1 MQLQTFQAV
10 LGWEPQHIN
19 KLTTA
24 LKKNLFF
31 SGVDWSRD
39 PDQFHAQLLDTFSDP
54 ATISRFRSM
63 VESVEFDSR
72 NRDNK
77 QLQKNNKRYSIRGRW
92 LSRTLEFINKESEFP
107 ESVHERIQ
115 HALISGDYEAP
126 LQITLEALGKIPGG
140 ESYIAF
146 SNWLE
151 ALDGETDDEIEETES
166 PAKAMFDA
174 IVVAGSRPELEKAF
188 RAQYKTEKEV
198 RELLKDGMS
207 ALAKTSIDGMLAD
220 PSGVLSI
227 ISDLACALVF
237 TENATWASE
246 CRRQVRLIYQ
256 VLELGPSEDVD
267 KVCES
272 VLKAPKYDPETLMA
286 LDELDSICQ
295 IIERISVTTMEE
307 RDCQKALQEAA
318 QQGDYQAIPSLA
330 EKAQKAQSALAE
342 ILSLL
347 KSGEAKL
354 PIEILAKA
362 DTTENDAIIFI
373 IKALKACSNANPKNV
388 ADAYYKYPSDQLPS
402 KPHEPEETKSTHQ
415 EPSKPESPP
424 DRQDSNTVSTSSVQT
439 ESLIAANPINQGV
452 RNALKSA
459 FSAPQLS
466 AEQSLVACSTALPY
480 MPLAQKTQPPA
491 TPAEP
496 LLIPQPDRSAA
507 QIEIEAAAKPAAPMS
522 PDVPSEVNEQAS
534 EPAPAA
540 TAPVRAEPEPV
551 DAYAQAAMVEAAL
564 RQDIGE
570 SEAVVSTEIP
580 HQNGAAALE
589 GCFAA
594 CAEERFD
601 VAFWLSWLANRS
613 KRAGWNHNAF
623 SAFVFGNRILP
634 DGFIGGELISCL
646 SALHAADFDNAPH
659 NRLLLTGGLLAPTLF
674 CADKH
679 AVLYALRDHTE
690 TGFPKLDELIANIFD
705 LGINKA
711 IYLTPSD
718 VKRAGV
724 STDHNKA
731 LVALAQESANELRKA
746 QVSKMSFWPGE
757 CLLHAI
763 YKDGTPLSTLHQ
775 VVSANDVAR
784 LGEARRLLN
793 TISPEH
799 LTESYELAPGLDPSK
814 CPPMIGPARVRFL
827 RYINTTLSIARRWA
841 ELHDAA
847 SGTVDTFRHKEI
859 EGLREYVKRSVAA
872 VIHEIK
878 SNLGRVSPT
887 MDAALHS
894 ISFAV
899 SRVAKVLAGDQLSAE
914 RDIYTMLAPHPG
926 VVLDDDFA
934 PAIGAEDGLVEM
946 LQKGLPPDPT
956 SAFAAAIER
965 YEFVRAKFLLDQYAL
980 GERAQDDFDRAF
992 EKACT
997 KLDTQVDDL
1006 ETRVED
1012 AYLLGELTEFQSSE
1026 RQDGDMQDQHVTRSE
1041 MLGKLI
1047 SARTALQS
1055 NRSAEEPRLLDVL
1068 AKVTEVAEFTER
1080 IKQVS
1085 RTKMQARSDNIARE
1099 FPATPEGSEDRQ
1111 YFIEHFTRSI
1121 EAGDQVAASEIV
1133 HQAEQAIR
1141 TNSRLAL
1148 MPINGCTELQE
1159 FENVEPTIQAEIEKS
1174 LMRLDGVGASIRA
1187 GEVVFGL
1194 NFAAISEVQRDTAA
1208 KVIEALQRMKD
1219 STTSDPTLNAVQVII
1234 STLGFEL
1241 QLNAAKVRLRGNDYR
1256 VVDCELRFDPN
1267 CPIPAFGTNLN
1278 KRLTVLVLMRRFT
1291 EEELRELVGQLG
1303 LKRTPVISL
1312 FLPPVSMASRQR
1324 LRALCAIDQMEMLT
1338 VDFCNLL
1345 FIMSRANRLQTLFEI
1360 ALPFAYS
1367 QPYLMKGENVPAEMF
1382 VGREK
1387 EIVSLL
1393 DKDGACIVFGGRQ
1406 LGKSASLRH
1415 LINKYHA
1422 PVSNQFLV
1430 YRDIDDLGAGTEAY
1444 EQVRY
1449 TFWEYIASEITQCGF
1464 ADLRAIKARGHYRT
1478 IEAAVTN
1485 AIKEVF
1491 AKSPAVRLTVLLD
1504 EADDLI
1510 NLDAQEADFGLI
1522 KTIRGLM
1529 VDTNRR
1535 FKCIFAGL
1543 QSVQQ
1548 FSRWPNHPFA
1558 QLGREIVISPLPP
1571 EAAQRLV
1578 VTPMRALGFQF
1589 GSPELV
1595 LRILS
1600 TVNYHPGLIQIFCY
1614 RLLSRFYEKA
1624 GRQKKA
1630 ERAVRTITRDDIRE
1644 IERTRDLIDDIRD
1657 RFDWSL
1663 DLDDRYKLLTYALV
1677 LSGNPTMPRTESEF
1691 QKLGSY
1697 WWAPEFASMDLASI
1711 RSLLEEMEG
1720 LGVLVRTDVGGV
1732 RTYQLRSPNLLRLLG
1747 NRDAIEQEMQ
1757 RLIAQQSRRKAN
1769 PREFHA
1775 FTSGKSAHFSPF
1787 TMGQEAE
1794 IFSRPEPFALT
1805 IFFGSE
1811 ALGMSR
1817 IDDYI
1822 ARIGKAVGDGTDG
1835 WMRRDVSA
1843 QFCTSTDRFAEE
1855 VSRLLKPRD
1864 RKHLFMLASTDSW
1877 SDDISQTKAIAEIE
1891 AACFRTCSKNSKGR
1905 VFLNGGSSMLWKW
1918 LVERRQSR
1926 LNRGN
1931 PSEIILQPWSDGA
1944 IWNAFEK
1951 ADIRNKAKQ
1960 TSGEI
1965 LAKTGG
1971 FQFLIEDLISECRAR
1986 SISSADAALPVL
1998 DELLASAAEADLRDT
2013 FGISGLPPS
2022 LRCVAETFF
2031 PLAIEAAPNKG
2042 MYVATRSSIS
2052 VVVSELDSS
2061 DMASVFGDLG
2071 RDAATDLLIQWM
2083 TLLGLVRGLAHTA
2096 DTFAVPSIVVQSCF
2110 KGC

>member
-1 MQLQTFQAV
+1 M
-10 LGWEPQHIN
+10 
-19 KLTTA
+19 
-24 LKKNLFF
+24 
-31 SGVDWSRD
+31 R
-39 PDQFHAQLLDTFSDP
+39 
-54 ATISRFRSM
+54 M
-63 VESVEFDSR
+63 VESIEFDNH
-72 NRDNK
+72 NRDPK
-77 QLQKNNKRYSIRGRW
+77 QLRKNSNRYSIRGRW
-92 LSRTLEFINKESEFP
+92 LARTLDFIEKQGEIP
-107 ESVHERIQ
+107 ESLLGSIQ
-115 HALISGDYEAP
+115 QARSSGNYETP
-126 LQITLEALGKIPGG
+126 LKITLEALGEIPGG

-146 SNWLE
+146 SNWLN
-151 ALDGETDDEIEETES
+151 ALDGESDHEIEETES
-166 PAKAMFDA
+166 AEKAMLEA
-174 IVVAGSRPELEKAF
+174 IVVTGSRPELMEAF
-188 RAQYKTEKEV
+188 REKYRTVKEV
-198 RELLKDGMS
+198 RELLIERMS
-207 ALAKTSIDGMLAD
+207 ALADNPIDGMLAD
-220 PSGVLSI
+220 PSGALSI

-237 TENATWASE
+237 TGNVTSASE
-246 CRRQVRLIYQ
+246 YGRQVRLIYQ
-256 VLELGPSEDVD
+256 VLGLGPTEDAD
-267 KVCES
+267 NICEKV
-272 VLKAPKYDPETLMA
+272 LGALTHDPEA
-286 LDELDSICQ
+286 LTALNGLGEICQ

-318 QQGDYQAIPSLA
+318 LRGDYLAIHSLA
-330 EKAQKAQSALAE
+330 EKAQKAQSAIAE
-342 ILSLL
+342 TLSSL
-347 KSGEAKL
+347 KSGEEKL
-354 PIEILAKA
+354 PLDILEKA
-362 DTTENDAIIFI
+362 DKTENEAIIFI
-373 IKALKACSNANPKNV
+373 GKALKACSNVNPQDL
-388 ADAYYKYPSDQLPS
+388 ADAYRNYPSDQLPP
-402 KPHEPEETKSTHQ
+402 KQHALEETKDEHQ
-415 EPSKPESPP
+415 EQPKPKSE
-424 DRQDSNTVSTSSVQT
+424 QDHLGSSRVSAPSVQREET
-439 ESLIAANPINQGV
+439 LAANPISRVV
-452 RNALKSA
+452 RNALESA
-459 FSAPQLS
+459 FGSPS
-466 AEQSLVACSTALPY
+466 PSVEQSHAACLTVPPQ
-480 MPLAQKTQPPA
+480 MPLAQKTEAPA
-491 TPAEP
+491 APAEP
-496 LLIPQPDRSAA
+496 LLTPQPDQAIDIASAEP
-507 QIEIEAAAKPAAPMS
+507 IGLEP
-522 PDVPSEVNEQAS
+522 EVNPPPHMPAEVSSKVEEQES
-534 EPAPAA
+534 EPTPAA
-540 TAPVRAEPEPV
+540 TESVRVAEPEPV
-551 DAYAQAAMVEAAL
+551 AAHAHAATVEAVP
-564 RQDIGE
+564 RQGIGE
-570 SEAVVSTEIP
+570 SDAAVSTEIT
-580 HQNGAAALE
+580 HQNGGAALE
-589 GCFAA
+589 ACFAA

-613 KRAGWNHNAF
+613 KRDGWSHTAF

-646 SALHAADFDNAPH
+646 SSLRATDFVNAPH
-659 NRLLLTGGLLAPTLF
+659 NRLLLAGGLLAPTLF

-679 AVLYALRDHTE
+679 AVLYSLRDHTE
-690 TGFPKLDELIANIFD
+690 TGFPKLDELIANVFD

-718 VKRAGV
+718 VKRAGD
-724 STDHNKA
+724 STDHIKA
-731 LVALAQESANELRKA
+731 LAELAQESANELHKA

-763 YKDGTPLSTLHQ
+763 YRDGAPLNTLHQ
-775 VVSANDVAR
+775 VVIANDVAR
-784 LGEARRLLN
+784 LGETRLLLN

-827 RYINTTLSIARRWA
+827 RYVNTTLSIARRWT
-841 ELHDAA
+841 ESHDAA
-847 SGTVDTFRHKEI
+847 SGTVDTFRQKEI
-859 EGLREYVKRSVAA
+859 ESLREYVKRSVAA
-872 VIHEIK
+872 VINEIQ
-878 SNLGRVSPT
+878 SNLGRISPT
-887 MDAALHS
+887 MDAALHA

-934 PAIGAEDGLVEM
+934 PAFGAEDGLVEM
-946 LQKGLPPDPT
+946 LQKGLPPDPA

-992 EKACT
+992 EKACS
-997 KLDTQVDDL
+997 KLDAQVDDL

-1012 AYLLGELTEFQSSE
+1012 AYLLGELTEFQSGE
-1026 RQDGDMQDQHVTRSE
+1026 RRHGDMQDQHVTRSE

-1068 AKVTEVAEFTER
+1068 AKVTEVAGFTER

-1085 RTKMQARSDNIARE
+1085 RARMQARSDNIARE
-1099 FPATPEGSEDRQ
+1099 FPATLEGNEDRQ

-1121 EAGDQVAASEIV
+1121 EAADQVAASEIV

-1148 MPINGCTELQE
+1148 MPINGCVELQE

-1174 LMRLDGVGASIRA
+1174 QMRLDGVAARIRA
-1187 GEVVFGL
+1187 SEVVFGL
-1194 NFAAISEVQRDTAA
+1194 NFAAISEAQRDTAA
-1208 KVIEALQRMKD
+1208 KVIEVLQRMKD
-1219 STTSDPTLNAVQVII
+1219 GTTSDPTLNAVQVIV

-1256 VVDCELRFDPN
+1256 VVDCELRFDPK

-1303 LKRTPVISL
+1303 LKRSPVISL
-1312 FLPPVSMASRQR
+1312 FLSPISMVSRQR

-1338 VDFCNLL
+1338 IDFCNLL

-1367 QPYLMKGENVPAEMF
+1367 QPYLMKGENVPSEMF

-1415 LINKYHA
+1415 LINKYHSPA
-1422 PVSNQFLV
+1422 SSQFLV

-1444 EQVRY
+1444 DQVRY

-1464 ADLRAIKARGHYRT
+1464 ADLRAIKARGQYRT

-1491 AKSPAVRLTVLLD
+1491 AKNPAVRLTVLLD

-1535 FKCIFAGL
+1535 FKCVFAGL

-1578 VTPMRALGFQF
+1578 VAPMRALGFQF
-1589 GSPELV
+1589 ESPELV

-1600 TVNYHPGLIQIFCY
+1600 TVNYHPGLIQIFCH

-1630 ERAVRTITRDDIRE
+1630 ERAVRTIIRDDIRE
-1644 IERTRDLIDDIRD
+1644 VERTRDLIDDIRD

-1697 WWAPEFASMDLASI
+1697 WWAPEFAAMDLASI

-1720 LGVLVRTDVGGV
+1720 LGVLVRTDSGGA

-1769 PREFHA
+1769 PREFHT

-1794 IFSRPEPFALT
+1794 IFSRSESFSLT
-1805 IFFGSE
+1805 TFFGSE

-1822 ARIGKAVGDGTDG
+1822 ARVGKAVGDGADG

-1843 QFCTSTDRFAEE
+1843 QFCASPDRFAEE

-1864 RKHLFMLASTDSW
+1864 RKHIFMLASTDSW
-1877 SDDISQTKAIAEIE
+1877 SDGISQTEAIAEIE
-1891 AACFRTCSKNSKGR
+1891 VACLRTCSKNSKGR
-1905 VFLNGGSSMLWKW
+1905 VFLSGGPSMLWKW

-1931 PSEIILQPWSDGA
+1931 PSEIVLQPWSDGA

-1998 DELLASAAEADLRDT
+1998 DELLANAVETDLRDA
-2013 FGISGLPPS
+2013 FGISGLPNT
-2022 LRCVAETFF
+2022 LRRAAETFM
-2031 PLAIEAAPNKG
+2031 PLAIEADLSTG

-2052 VVVSELDSS
+2052 VVVSELDPA
-2061 DMASVFGDLG
+2061 DMSSVFGDLG

-2083 TLLGLVRGLAHTA
+2083 TLLGLVRGLSHTA
-2096 DTFAVPSIVVQSCF
+2096 DTVAVPSVVVQSCF